1 MPLSSFV
8 SLSGEIEALSERE
21 DARREARHQQALED
35 ENALL
40 HAVIDNFPGGL
51 QLIDRNL
58 RLVYCNT
65 ALREMLEYPAH
76 LFAFGNP
83 SLEQLFR
90 FNALRG
96 EYGPGDAEEHVRKRM
111 ELVKLREP
119 HVYQRSRPN
128 GVVIEVR
135 GVPLAGGGFMTT
147 YLDITAQSR
156 NEPASQRQGDMDQL
170 TGLPKTAYIMEQISK
185 LLAALR
191 PGQVA
196 AIHCIDLD
204 HFRAINKHYGRAGG
218 DQVLREIGTRL
229 RGLLRGNDP
238 VARIGGD
245 RFLVL
250 QQDVKRPLDVARLA
264 NRIMLEINRSVQL
277 GSELVSV
284 SSSIGFALAPR
295 DGTDA
300 NQLFEKA
307 ETALLS
313 IKQRDRGTFD
323 AGSAEWIGS
332 SVPAMTE
339 D

>member
-1 MPLSSFV
+1 MAFSSFV
-8 SLSGEIEALSERE
+8 SLSEEIKALSERE
-21 DARREARHQQALED
+21 DAKREEHRMQAIEE

-51 QLIDRNL
+51 QLIDKNL
-58 RLVYCNT
+58 RLVFCNK
-65 ALREMLEYPAH
+65 ALRDMLEYPPN

-96 EYGPGDAEEHVRKRM
+96 EYGPGNVEDHVRRRM

-128 GVVIEVR
+128 GAILEIR
-135 GVPLAGGGFMTT
+135 GVPIGGGGFMTT
-147 YLDITAQSR
+147 YLDVTAQGR
-156 NEPASQRQGDMDQL
+156 PPASKDQPDIDQL
-170 TGLPKTAYIMEQISK
+170 TGLPKTASIMEQ
-185 LLAALR
+185 LETLMANLR

-196 AIHCIDLD
+196 ALHCIDLD

-218 DQVLREIGTRL
+218 DQILREIGSRL
-229 RGLLRGNDP
+229 KGLLRGNDP

-277 GSELVSV
+277 GTELVSV
-284 SSSIGFALAPR
+284 SSTIGFALAPR
-295 DGTDA
+295 DGHDA
-300 NQLFEKA
+300 QHLFEKA
-307 ETALLS
+307 ESALLAL
-313 IKQRDRGTFD
+313 KNRERGTFD

-332 SVPAMTE
+332 SVPAPTE